1 MKFQKGWTIK
11 KKRLGKRKN
20 GLIWFKKRSIPSFPL
35 KSPNFLYR
43 NISKYFKMFD
53 WKQAISTVVYW
64 NRSNQCCCRMRTNA
78 RIDKNLQRMWG
89 EECQIGE
96 NNLEMWN
103 SICNRIVICADAIPT
118 WIRSIRLSSAKNVG
132 TSNTIKVS
140 ELLNKL
146 PSIAAHQ

>member
-1 MKFQKGWTIK
+1 
-11 KKRLGKRKN
+11 
-20 GLIWFKKRSIPSFPL
+20 
-35 KSPNFLYR
+35 
-43 NISKYFKMFD
+43 
-53 WKQAISTVVYW
+53 
-64 NRSNQCCCRMRTNA
+64 
-78 RIDKNLQRMWG
+78 
-89 EECQIGE
+89 
-96 NNLEMWN
+96 MWN